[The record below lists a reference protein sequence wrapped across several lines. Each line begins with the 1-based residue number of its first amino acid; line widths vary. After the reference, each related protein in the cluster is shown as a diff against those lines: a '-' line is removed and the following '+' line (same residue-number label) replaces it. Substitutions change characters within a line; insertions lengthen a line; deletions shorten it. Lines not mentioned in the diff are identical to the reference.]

1 MESSQCKHIMLA
13 CCHDSGYAPF
23 LGQFVADKSTLE
35 RITLLEGSPAPPSI
49 KGLGFKKVTQFL
61 NVFAFRGSQNGTYSS
76 PQGVPK
82 YFYSVPPSQYERL
95 GPIPV
100 NDWGIRVDR
109 PLSVQPEVVERMKRL
124 NLCHWLFLRGECRG
138 CQRNHHHQTL
148 SDVEFDALW
157 SAARQ
162 GRCFKSK
169 RDSCSDP
176 KCIYSHSPGLQN

>member
-1 MESSQCKHIMLA
+1 MLA

-61 NVFAFRGSQNGTYSS
+61 SVFAFRGSQNGTYSS
-76 PQGVPK
+76 PQGAPKFFYVVPACQ
-82 YFYSVPPSQYERL
+82 FERL
-95 GPIPV
+95 GPMLV
-100 NDWGIRVDR
+100 NNSGIRADR
-109 PLSVQPEVVERMKRL
+109 PLNVPQEVVERMKRL

-138 CQRNHHHQTL
+138 CPRNHRHQTL

-157 SAARQ
+157 LTARQ
-162 GRCFKSK
+162 GRCFKNK
-169 RDSCSDP
+169 REGCSDP
-176 KCIYSHSPGLQN
+176 KCIYSHGPSQQN